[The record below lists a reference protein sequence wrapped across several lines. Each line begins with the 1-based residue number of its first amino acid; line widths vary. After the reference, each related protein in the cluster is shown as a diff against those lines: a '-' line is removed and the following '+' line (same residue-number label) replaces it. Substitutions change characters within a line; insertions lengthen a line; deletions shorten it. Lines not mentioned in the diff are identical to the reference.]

1 MKKMQGQEM
10 MQAIAISFIFSLQG
24 VVLQRNIV
32 YICERIFIL
41 TLKQ

>member
-10 MQAIAISFIFSLQG
+10 TQAIARSFIFSLQG
-24 VVLQRNIV
+24 IVLQRNIV

>member
-10 MQAIAISFIFSLQG
+10 MQAIARSFIFLLQFD
-24 VVLQRNIV
+24 VLQRNIV
-32 YICERIFIL
+32 YIFVRIFIL

>member
-10 MQAIAISFIFSLQG
+10 MQAIARSFIFSLQG

>member
-10 MQAIAISFIFSLQG
+10 MQAIASSFIFSLQG